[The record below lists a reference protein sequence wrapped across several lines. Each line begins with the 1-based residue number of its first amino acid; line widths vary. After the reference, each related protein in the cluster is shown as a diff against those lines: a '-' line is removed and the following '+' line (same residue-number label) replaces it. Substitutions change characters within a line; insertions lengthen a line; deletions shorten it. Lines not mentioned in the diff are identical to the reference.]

1 MLRGGCLMSEVIKN
15 DNPDVKKSNRS
26 VDDSIGPKLD
36 ELVTILKSI
45 DEKLVTI
52 SRAILEINAR
62 G

>member
-1 MLRGGCLMSEVIKN
+1 MSEVIKN

-52 SRAILEINAR
+52 SRAIREINAR

>member
-1 MLRGGCLMSEVIKN
+1 MSEVIKN
-15 DNPDVKKSNRS
+15 DNPDVKESNRS

-52 SRAILEINAR
+52 SRAIREINAR